1 MTDLGA
7 VLPSFPVQKYT
18 NLLPSLEKHSI
29 STADLLTLDSLE
41 IAKIAQ
47 LPVLDIKRLCKA
59 IRDALHSNL
68 GIAEDSPSSNRLDL
82 LKKTGK
88 QVADDWNTISLL
100 DDDLSYGLSG
110 GIPTGSIT
118 EITGESGAG
127 KTQYLLTLSL
137 AVQLPPP
144 QGLSSSTLYITTEST
159 LPVTRARQLLLSH
172 PALRSAQPMP
182 SLDHVVSIHTPDI
195 ESQDHIIYFQ
205 VPVALK
211 RYNARL
217 LIIDSIASN
226 YRAEFD
232 LDQKSGAYMAKRSAE
247 LIKLGNFLRRL
258 AAQNDI
264 AVVVANQVGDRIS
277 ESNIDEDRLISIAE
291 LQKSPSDFPSRS
303 SRLSSPLVITPSLPE
318 YPKSS
323 LKSRNSYNILSL
335 DYQQRWFT
343 GWGDEPYPSQWA
355 LMNLKTPCLGLVWTT
370 QIACRITLIKRP
382 VYKQIDGFDNST
394 SLIKW
399 KRWQKV
405 VFASHAPS
413 SRAGV
418 QSAVEFQI
426 TGEGLKSVKEKPPNE
441 DDKENISTGVL
452 I

>member
-18 NLLPSLEKHSI
+18 NLLPSLEKHSV

-47 LPVLDIKRLCKA
+47 LPVLDIKRLCQA
-59 IRDALHSNL
+59 VRDALHSNL
-68 GIAEDSPSSNRLDL
+68 GIAEDSSSNCLEL

-88 QVADDWNTISLL
+88 QVADNWSTISLL

-159 LPVTRARQLLLSH
+159 LPVNRVRQLLVSH
-172 PALRSAQPMP
+172 PALRSAHPKP

-232 LDQKSGAYMAKRSAE
+232 LDQKSGANMGKRSAE
-247 LIKLGNFLRRL
+247 LIKLGNFLRSL

-264 AVVVANQVGDRIS
+264 AIVVANQVGDRIF
-277 ESNIDEDRLISIAE
+277 ESNFDEDKLASRAE
-291 LQKSPSDFPSRS
+291 LQKIPSEFPSRS
-303 SRLSSPLVITPSLPE
+303 SRLSSPSVITPSLPD
-318 YPKSS
+318 YPQSS
-323 LKSRNSYNILSL
+323 WKTSNSCNILSL

-343 GWGDEPYPSQWA
+343 GWGDEPSPSQWA
-355 LMNLKTPCLGLVWTT
+355 LMNTKTPCLGLVWTT
-370 QIACRITLIKRP
+370 QIACRIALIKRP
-382 VYKQIDGFDNST
+382 VYRHADGFDNST

-405 VFASHAPS
+405 IFASHAPS
-413 SRAGV
+413 SSVRV

-426 TGEGLKSVKEKPPNE
+426 TGEGLKSVKKKPPDD
-441 DDKENISTGVL
+441 DDKDDDLTRVL
-452 I
+452 T